1 MVAAGLCVAHKK
13 RRRLGLTL
21 GWGGFILGL
30 VSIFTG
36 MAMPQGTLLGLGFL
50 LLFSAALV
58 GIIVA
63 RIVYASKI
71 NESHVWLKGC
81 GTEFLDSLPPLP

>member
-1 MVAAGLCVAHKK
+1 
-13 RRRLGLTL
+13 
-21 GWGGFILGL
+21 
-30 VSIFTG
+30 